1 MEPGT
6 FAVMY
11 RWRIHPGMEQDF
23 IAAWTEV
30 TKALV
35 EGGSFGSRLHLAD
48 DGTYVGYAQ
57 WPDAATRS
65 EAFGRFAPKGASE
78 RMTIATAESFPEVRL
93 ELLADLF
100 V

>member
-1 MEPGT
+1 MKPGN

-11 RWRIHPGMEQDF
+11 RWRIHPGMEDDF

-30 TKALV
+30 TKSLV
-35 EGGSFGSRLHLAD
+35 HEGSFGSRLHLAD

-57 WPDAATRS
+57 WPDADTRGRAFSRLAVEGVMAT
-65 EAFGRFAPKGASE
+65 
-78 RMTIATAESFPEVRL
+78 MTNATAESFPEVRL
-93 ELLADLF
+93 ELLADFF